1 MGSKFV
7 IVVSAACVLSSCS
20 GHSWGP
26 SGQPVEHFIG
36 HMSATE
42 TGNWFV
48 ACGAANSQTPIR
60 VTVTDDAV
68 VEIADAEVEP
78 GGRDVDRLERGVEA
92 ERMRRAGSLHYVGTQ
107 RRVEGGVPRL
117 REWIPGDGVGS
128 AAVIDVGGGGAV

>member
-60 VTVTDDAV
+60 VTVAEDAV
-68 VEIADAEVEP
+68 VQFTTAKRAGQFAAGHKSFV
-78 GGRDVDRLERGVEA
+78 
-92 ERMRRAGSLHYVGTQ
+92 RMRGTVTEASQ
-107 RRVEGGVPRL
+107 TGGPEIVVRL
-117 REWIPGDGVGS
+117 FDQVRPEAPKDCTDIS
-128 AAVIDVGGGGAV
+128 ETLR

>member
-7 IVVSAACVLSSCS
+7 IVVSAACVLSGCS

-60 VTVTDDAV
+60 VTVAEDAV
-68 VEIADAEVEP
+68 VQFTTAKRAGQFAAGHKSFV
-78 GGRDVDRLERGVEA
+78 
-92 ERMRRAGSLHYVGTQ
+92 RMRGTVTEASQ
-107 RRVEGGVPRL
+107 TGGPEIVVRL
-117 REWIPGDGVGS
+117 FDQVRPEAPKDCTDIS
-128 AAVIDVGGGGAV
+128 ETLR